1 VVRDTLGNEA
11 SNVMVVDNYADLH
24 ADLRAVLEAD
34 GMTPDGFT
42 AVQYKG
48 KSYIQ
53 AQYINSEARA
63 QEVVF
68 HEHFAHVGLRRMY
81 GSELGPKLSGL
92 FMKVGGLNGV
102 RDMAKKQGINLRSYE
117 KALADNPGMSHE
129 QKRQV
134 LMEEIMAQMA
144 EATGT
149 VTRFI

>member
-1 VVRDTLGNEA
+1 KAGFLFKDAASRDAFVRDAFTDSGTRFSLRDSEAPQSIGKARTEKVVRDTLGNEA

-81 GSELGPKLSGL
+81 GSELGPKL
-92 FMKVGGLNGV
+92 
-102 RDMAKKQGINLRSYE
+102 
-117 KALADNPGMSHE
+117 
-129 QKRQV
+129 
-134 LMEEIMAQMA
+134 
-144 EATGT
+144 
-149 VTRFI
+149 